1 MEGTENNGGRMEGT
15 ENETKVSAKKWCV
28 SERFASKMLK
38 QSNLTTLQEKTNS
51 MSYFT
56 PHALINLFSNGLQEF
71 LFSSIRLYENW
82 KMVLVIHS
90 DINIKELK

>member
-1 MEGTENNGGRMEGT
+1 MEGEWREQR
-15 ENETKVSAKKWCV
+15 TKPKYQLRNDVCL
-28 SERFASKMLK
+28 RDFASKMLK

-82 KMVLVIHS
+82 KIGLVIHS